1 MLHLVKATKTCKHS
15 YRRGHYKMVNRMIW
29 AEDMPAERKRKVSI
43 LKPSDQQGGHLAAE
57 EALRIKNDSL
67 THLHCGPW
75 ILCCF

>member
-1 MLHLVKATKTCKHS
+1 
-15 YRRGHYKMVNRMIW
+15 MIW